1 MRWWQSHASDADLL
15 LAEDGEFGGARMAR
29 LRRHLHHCRACA
41 DRREM
46 LLAGLARLTRAQREV
61 QPPERDAYAAR
72 VRLQALLAREAEAP
86 GGLENWVAWPR
97 LGRRSAPLAAAGLTA
112 AVLLAVLVVQ
122 QVDRRGDAVRLAAG
136 PGVLEPALPR
146 PDLTPGAVRRVSV
159 EEICAL
165 DESVALPPV
174 AASVARRVFED
185 YGADYRRAEEYE
197 LDFLITPELGGTA
210 DARNLWPQPYA
221 ATRWNAY
228 VKDELE
234 QLFQRL
240 VCNGTIDIST
250 AQREMA
256 TDWIA
261 AYRRYFATDRPR
273 RGATSLGDQNG

>member
-1 MRWWQSHASDADLL
+1 MRWWQSHVSDADLL
-15 LAEDGEFGGARMAR
+15 LSEGGELGAGRLAR
-29 LRRHLHHCRACA
+29 VRRHLQDCRACA
-41 DRREM
+41 DRREA
-46 LLAGLARLTRAQREV
+46 LVAGLARLTRAPRAA

-72 VRLQALLAREAEAP
+72 AKLPAHLAREAGAA
-86 GGLENWVAWPR
+86 GGLESWVAWPR
-97 LGRRSAPLAAAGLTA
+97 LGWRSAPLATAGLAA
-112 AVLLAVLVVQ
+112 AVLLAGLSVQ
-122 QVDRRGDAVRLAAG
+122 QGDERGDIARFAAG
-136 PGVLEPALPR
+136 PTLLEPALPR

-159 EEICAL
+159 EEVCGR
-165 DESVALPPV
+165 DQSPSPPAV

-210 DARNLWPQPYA
+210 DARNLWPQPYG

-240 VCNGTIDIST
+240 VCEGAIDIST

-261 AYRRYFATDRPR
+261 AYRRYFH
-273 RGATSLGDQNG
+273 